1 MKTSLSALNQL
12 DQAAFVAL
20 LGGVYEHSPWM
31 AERSFAY
38 LPFADVDAL
47 LQAMRATL
55 AQADHD
61 EQLALIRAHPD
72 LAGKAALRG
81 ELTAEST
88 REQAGAGLDQLT
100 PDEFA
105 RFTELN
111 ERYTTRF
118 GFPFIMAVKNA
129 TKHQI
134 LSGFEQRI
142 DNTPELEFATA
153 LEQINRIAAFRI
165 ADLVE

>member
-1 MKTSLSALNQL
+1 L
-12 DQAAFVAL
+12 AA
-20 LGGVYEHSPWM
+20 
-31 AERSFAY
+31 
-38 LPFADVDAL
+38 
-47 LQAMRATL
+47 ATE
-55 AQADHD
+55 A

-88 REQAGAGLDQLT
+88 QEQAGAGLGQLT
-100 PDEFA
+100 PAEFA

-111 ERYTTRF
+111 TAYTTRF

-129 TKHQI
+129 SKDQI
-134 LSGFEQRI
+134 LAGFEQRI
-142 DNTPELEFATA
+142 THTPTAEFAMA

-165 ADLVE
+165 DDLIE

>member
-1 MKTSLSALNQL
+1 MVVTLIKSIESDPFDSA
-12 DQAAFVAL
+12 
-20 LGGVYEHSPWM
+20 
-31 AERSFAY
+31 
-38 LPFADVDAL
+38 
-47 LQAMRATL
+47 
-55 AQADHD
+55 
-61 EQLALIRAHPD
+61 QLALIRVHPD